1 MKAPPR
7 LWELASHSATPSH
20 RNVSKSQFDP
30 VSSAVFPQPVPSL
43 RPVVSQWLQIFQGF
57 ISRNRG
63 RDVMPSPH
71 PNPSP
76 FTEAQ
81 GRGSPESRNGN
92 GPPFPPPSGPPHH
105 RTTTA
110 ASQWSPAAPTP
121 WATNVPRRSEP
132 LVPTGDLLPLT
143 VRGIEGEKLERKIWK
158 PP

>member
-1 MKAPPR
+1 MKAPPQ
-7 LWELASHSATPSH
+7 LWELASHSVTPSH

-30 VSSAVFPQPVPSL
+30 VSSVVFPQPVPSL

-63 RDVMPSPH
+63 REVMPSPH

-92 GPPFPPPSGPPHH
+92 EPHFPAPSGPPPSPHNH
-105 RTTTA
+105 CCLPVEPCCPNSLG
-110 ASQWSPAAPTP
+110 SQ
-121 WATNVPRRSEP
+121 NVPRRSEP
-132 LVPTGDLLPLT
+132 LVPTGDILPLT
-143 VRGIEGEKLERKIWK
+143 VRGIEKGKLKDLK